1 MNCKTFEKQWMK
13 NKGETL
19 SSEALSHLATCNAC
33 RAKVERYRQALSLI
47 KETPQI
53 PDNTAKIQ
61 FAVMSRIRNLQPAAN
76 RTSHRKLW
84 IASAAASVAL
94 LLAVAQIT
102 YHHVN
107 DIREDEEAIVD
118 MLSDMHAEQYSP
130 RPNTSEYSD
139 LAIIESYL

>member
-13 NKGETL
+13 NNGETL
-19 SSEALSHLATCNAC
+19 SSEALSHLATCNEC
-33 RAKVERYRQALSLI
+33 HAKVARYRQVLSLI
-47 KETPQI
+47 KETPHI
-53 PDNTAKIQ
+53 PDNTAKMQ
-61 FAVMSRIRNLQPAAN
+61 LAVMSRIQNLQPATN
-76 RTSHRKLW
+76 RTTHRKLW

-94 LLAVAQIT
+94 LLAAAQIT

-107 DIREDEEAIVD
+107 EVREDEESIVE
-118 MLSDMHAEQYSP
+118 MLSDMYAEQYSP